1 MKFDNRFYLIIVG
14 TIILYISFLIIS
26 DLNTIY
32 NKILEMKIEF
42 LPYVLFLA
50 PLSWI
55 VVFLRWHLLLKNS
68 DIIIPKKEN
77 FKIYMSGFAMSA
89 TPGKVGELIKIQMLH
104 SKYGIPRKK
113 TAPIIISEQFYN
125 IFGILVVSILGLF
138 YFDFSIYVVFVT
150 GCILFCT
157 FLLLSSEKL
166 FRKFTTLIS
175 KIKFFQKFVPS
186 LSDSYLILQKSTRG
200 KIFVTSSALSVIFW
214 MLESLIA
221 FLVLFSFDAKIFEF
235 LQIAATYTT
244 SIIIG
249 VASFLPMGIGV
260 VEGSLVGFLT
270 MHGIEFN
277 LATALVVFIRLFTR
291 WIAVSVGFIA
301 LKFTNNF
308 TNFSK
313 DKNEL

>member
-1 MKFDNRFYLIIVG
+1 MKFDNRFYLIVVG
-14 TIILYISFLIIS
+14 IIILYISFLIVS

-32 NKILEMKIEF
+32 DKILEMKIEF
-42 LPYVLFLA
+42 LPYILFLA

-68 DIIIPKKEN
+68 NIIIPKKEN

-89 TPGKVGELIKIQMLH
+89 TPGKVGELIKTQMLH

-138 YFDFSIYVVFVT
+138 YFDFSIYVVFLT
-150 GCILFCT
+150 GSILFCA

-166 FRKFTTLIS
+166 FGKFTTLIS
-175 KIKFFQKFVPS
+175 KIKFLQKFVPS

-200 KIFVTSSALSVIFW
+200 KIFVTSSILSIIFW
-214 MLESLIA
+214 LLESLIA
-221 FLVLFSFDAKIFEF
+221 FLILFSFDVKIFEF

-260 VEGSLVGFLT
+260 VEGSLVGFFSYQGVELSLALT
-270 MHGIEFN
+270 
-277 LATALVVFIRLFTR
+277 LVIFIRIFTR
-291 WIAVSVGFIA
+291 WYGVITGFVLMKMA
-301 LKFTNNF
+301 GG
-308 TNFSK
+308 FSITSEA
-313 DKNEL
+313 DN

>member
-89 TPGKVGELIKIQMLH
+89 TPGKVGELIKTQMLH

-214 MLESLIA
+214 MLESSIA
-221 FLVLFSFDAKIFEF
+221 FIVLFSFDVNIFEF

-260 VEGSLVGFLT
+260 VEGSLAGFFSIQGVELS
-270 MHGIEFN
+270 
-277 LATALVVFIRLFTR
+277 LAFTLVILIRIFTR
-291 WIAVSVGFIA
+291 WYGVIAGFVLMKMA
-301 LKFTNNF
+301 GG
-308 TNFSK
+308 FSITSK
-313 DKNEL
+313 TDN

>member
-14 TIILYISFLIIS
+14 TIILYISFLIVS

-42 LPYVLFLA
+42 LPYILFLA

-68 DIIIPKKEN
+68 GIIIPKKEN

-89 TPGKVGELIKIQMLH
+89 TPGKVGELIKTQMLH

-150 GCILFCT
+150 GCILFCA

-214 MLESLIA
+214 LLESLIA
-221 FLVLFSFDAKIFEF
+221 FIVLFSFDVKIFEF

-260 VEGSLVGFLT
+260 VEGSLAGFFSIQ
-270 MHGIEFN
+270 GIE
-277 LATALVVFIRLFTR
+277 LSLTLTLVILIRIFTR
-291 WIAVSVGFIA
+291 WYGVIIGFVLMKMA
-301 LKFTNNF
+301 GG
-308 TNFSK
+308 FSITSK
-313 DKNEL
+313 ADN

>member
-1 MKFDNRFYLIIVG
+1 MKFDNRFYLIVVG
-14 TIILYISFLIIS
+14 TIILYISFLIVS

-32 NKILEMKIEF
+32 DKILEMKIEF
-42 LPYVLFLA
+42 LHYVLFLA

-89 TPGKVGELIKIQMLH
+89 TPGKVGELIKTQMLH
-104 SKYGIPRKK
+104 SKYGIPRKN

-125 IFGILVVSILGLF
+125 IFGILIVSILGLF

-221 FLVLFSFDAKIFEF
+221 FFVLFSFDIKNFEF
-235 LQIAATYTT
+235 LQLAATYTT

-260 VEGSLVGFLT
+260 VEGSLAGFFSYQ
-270 MHGIEFN
+270 GIELS
-277 LATALVVFIRLFTR
+277 LALTLVIFIRIFTR
-291 WIAVSVGFIA
+291 WYGVITGFIFMKLA
-301 LKFTNNF
+301 GG
-308 TNFSK
+308 FSITSEA
-313 DKNEL
+313 DN

>member
-1 MKFDNRFYLIIVG
+1 MKFDNRFYLIVVG
-14 TIILYISFLIIS
+14 TIILYISFLIVS

-42 LPYVLFLA
+42 LPYILFLA

-68 DIIIPKKEN
+68 GIIIPKKEN

-89 TPGKVGELIKIQMLH
+89 TPGKVGELIKTQMLH

-125 IFGILVVSILGLF
+125 ILGILVVSILGLF

-221 FLVLFSFDAKIFEF
+221 FIVLFSFDVKIFEF

-260 VEGSLVGFLT
+260 VEGSLAGFFSIQGVEISLALT
-270 MHGIEFN
+270 
-277 LATALVVFIRLFTR
+277 LVILIRIFTR
-291 WIAVSVGFIA
+291 WYGVITGFVLMKLA
-301 LKFTNNF
+301 GG
-308 TNFSK
+308 FSTTSEV
-313 DKNEL
+313 DN

>member
-1 MKFDNRFYLIIVG
+1 MKFDNRFYLIVVG
-14 TIILYISFLIIS
+14 TIILYISFLIVS

-32 NKILEMKIEF
+32 DKILEMKIEF
-42 LPYVLFLA
+42 LHYVLFLA

-89 TPGKVGELIKIQMLH
+89 TPGKVGELIKTQMLH

-125 IFGILVVSILGLF
+125 IIGILVVSILGLF
-138 YFDFSIYVVFVT
+138 YFDFSIYVVFLT
-150 GCILFCT
+150 GGILFCA
-157 FLLLSSEKL
+157 LILLSSEKL

-175 KIKFFQKFVPS
+175 KIKFLQKFVPS

-200 KIFVTSSALSVIFW
+200 KIFVTSSVLSVIFW
-214 MLESLIA
+214 LLESLIA
-221 FLVLFSFDAKIFEF
+221 FFVLFSFDIKNFEF
-235 LQIAATYTT
+235 LQLAATYTT

-260 VEGSLVGFLT
+260 VEGSLAGFFSYQ
-270 MHGIEFN
+270 GIELS
-277 LATALVVFIRLFTR
+277 LALTLVIFIRIFTR
-291 WIAVSVGFIA
+291 WYGVITGFIFMKLA
-301 LKFTNNF
+301 GG
-308 TNFSK
+308 FSITSEA
-313 DKNEL
+313 DN

>member
-14 TIILYISFLIIS
+14 TIILYISFLIVS

-42 LPYVLFLA
+42 LPYILFLA

-68 DIIIPKKEN
+68 GIIIPKKEN

-89 TPGKVGELIKIQMLH
+89 TPGKIGELIKTQMLH

-150 GCILFCT
+150 GCILFCA

-214 MLESLIA
+214 LLESLIA
-221 FLVLFSFDAKIFEF
+221 FIVLFSFDVKIFEF

-260 VEGSLVGFLT
+260 VEGSLAGFFSIQ
-270 MHGIEFN
+270 GIE
-277 LATALVVFIRLFTR
+277 LSLTLTLVILIRIFTR
-291 WIAVSVGFIA
+291 WYGVIIGFVLMKMA
-301 LKFTNNF
+301 GG
-308 TNFSK
+308 FSITSK
-313 DKNEL
+313 ADN